1 MAINKITPRAL
12 DKATDYKLVP
22 ATAFIDAV
30 NVSLTEDESNEG
42 DDGGDRGVIKNVKG
56 NTSIR
61 FYRQDD
67 VIADGDY
74 KVIGTTV
81 DRKLKLVYI
90 YVYHS
95 ILAEQGVWVYD
106 KDGVLSLPQKYR
118 EQENPSGV
126 DNDGSLDASMK
137 DTIKCVAKGPFFNF
151 KQHSVVQGN
160 VVYGNSLNIPVSV
173 EQALSGAPSDIA
185 VTSSEREIFEKSI
198 HLYFTDDTNEPK
210 KVDVTASMFARGTSS
225 EAFNSANGG
234 YYKIPD
240 DGNELEQILYAF
252 ACRPTPLSRP
262 RFDWDQD
269 VDSDVSNFE
278 KSEGFKFAYQI
289 VFSDGTVSAISP
301 KSELAVTPSLIFQ
314 GTQLN
319 PEHKKFNICRVFISD
334 EYINRDSDD
343 SQLNYIKQINLL
355 AQEGDGP
362 YKIVKEIGSSD
373 AYVAG
378 ETSEGVTGSGS
389 TTSVVVDFKNDVIG
403 IPIADS
409 EENKYFDSVPQ
420 KAEGQAVVDNR
431 LMYGNYVEG
440 YPTPEFDATLTIKIG
455 DSLDEEF
462 SGGISIRPSVSREIE
477 QHSNAGGDGVVL
489 QHMTGFRITIDDDA
503 FPEVSQGSIVD
514 LRLKIVPTRNFHLY
528 NATNSYHQSR
538 KIGEDFVSGQGEA
551 QIRSNMLNANNFSRN
566 YVSHKQ
572 AGSENLMP
580 GISPGTR
587 ADVKANDT
595 SDYYK
600 AFHAFKNNQGVARV
614 TWSRVDTFNWT
625 GESLE
630 GANRESFLGTSAAHP
645 FVIPGNLLDFKI
657 SFECLQ
663 AAEGDVLREA
673 FFDLMD
679 ELCSIGGGDNQ
690 QSTYNPS
697 TMENEYFKVVT
708 DDTNVYSEFEWDIDS
723 ITHGAKFDEGSG
735 VSKLISMV
743 ANTPNYSNAG
753 GTNPVGLKCRG
764 GVVAKKG
771 KATFGLRKSEEVYGY
786 ASPGKRRDYKIFLD
800 SIPNEGLE
808 LWTFVRKWL
817 PGSPWWALDPSKL
830 SSSNVN
836 SNLNTFYGTYSKN
849 FQQRSLP
856 GVTYSNSTP
865 NTTSS
870 FAPDNAGRYPRYA
883 DDHPKE
889 SMQGKLM
896 YKQYNDARDFVAP
909 AGRII
914 TRSIITDFGTS
925 ISATDDIIDV
935 IDYNVSAYGGENYK
949 INEIT
954 SSVIGYISDRPSI
967 DGTFFI
973 CSPRPKEFMESNQPL
988 GNNDAK
994 LFSLMDGNGGPGG
1007 SGPFSEVP
1015 DGFFFNNNLT
1025 LSQSQN
1031 GGGSSWVNLPYARQI
1046 HGQDMAHPIINATER
1061 ASSAYGLAEFPTAK
1075 NAYVEEG
1082 NVEVPIDDVTRLG
1095 NSIQFTDTLG
1105 PIDFPAEIADANDY
1119 SSFAEDSDGNPVGPV
1134 AGGGGTVTTEL
1145 TTSLGGPSWFGPW
1158 FTGRILSNT
1167 QIHRTYGLDQ
1177 EPDTDVFFQPLG
1189 GFDFG
1194 DNQPFDD
1201 FPELSSVLARDFY
1214 VIDPAYQYQTWEGIG
1229 PTATT
1234 LGGQFTETTQYGG
1247 RTSAGHFG
1255 GRSTMPHIQG
1265 MPTGLIGKNYTTD
1278 PLGLHD
1284 VANPTKMVR
1293 PSDVFST
1300 PTTEDNVTKIDDPS
1314 GNEVPINWLVSQ
1326 KTGMRFGA
1334 NSLTAG
1340 FASQP
1345 QLNASTGIGSYED
1358 ANRYNR
1364 SFKSSC
1370 DHEFGVVF
1378 YDKLGR
1384 RSFVSPVGSVFVP
1397 GFSDEE
1403 RGSDKGVAAVL
1414 LTLIG
1419 NPPSWAHKYQ
1429 IVYGGNKSIE
1439 RFVQYSTNNAFIEPK
1454 SFLDL
1459 GTGGPIASTVD
1470 SGKIYVSLNMLQH
1483 SSLSYAREFGARGED
1498 GSMSIYKFSDGD
1510 KLRVISYGEGDN
1522 RVYPKDAVFDILEF
1536 AFLDPMAA
1544 QANPLLEF
1552 DFSSATSDRPA
1563 EFFGEFVVLK
1573 DNPDVPDFSFTSFL
1587 SGDPKWSKNV
1597 VFEIF
1602 SPKKTTGVTTQVYH
1616 EIGSVYPVITNA
1628 SGTPEFSVNP
1638 IEIYDGDVFF
1648 RPHAVNFNK
1657 VGASGAFEDLLA
1669 ADEDL
1674 LDSNNDLLSNFLEA
1688 SLESSRPTDLFP
1700 SEMKKLGRPNVE
1712 LSDARTIRREAGIIY
1727 SDKSSPDSGKLN
1739 YSSFNAA
1746 VFPYKDLEERFGNIN
1761 FMDELGGNLF
1771 VIQQDRCTVVPVSAT
1786 MLTNAV
1792 GQDQLI
1798 ASNDILGKERVFSVT
1813 AGCDNNPES
1822 VVRVDTVF
1830 YFVHKSLG
1838 KIFRFIEGQGIEEIS
1853 DANMGAFLRTKFN
1866 EAIELS
1872 ESSNSNDLR
1881 IPGGFDPVKEEYL
1894 VTILR
1899 PSIVDT
1905 ASSADN
1911 VIVYGCTDPD
1921 ANNFNPDATTNNGT
1935 CTFGEDEV
1943 EVEDPPRANMT
1954 IGSLTDPGIIEGQ
1967 SGSDTVIHPEELI
1980 ANRIPLNETVE
1991 VASFVISND
2000 GEADGYIE
2008 SASINNAGAP
2018 YGEAF
2023 LSWDIP
2029 EEAYVLKPGQS
2040 AVLKLNVTPTSVPV
2054 SGFFETAN
2062 ISFFGND
2069 GTSNFSMRVIGSV
2082 FEPEDQQPQPAEVEI
2097 NFYLGGR
2104 LIDQQFAAQNNGVWN
2119 VTVDQNN
2126 LIRSINNSYSTDSTE
2141 TASGTKALLEL
2152 ELNFYPS
2159 LGIVVTDQDKIE
2171 IKGRILDSLD
2181 GFEFTEL

>member
-22 ATAFIDAV
+22 STAFIDAV

-118 EQENPSGV
+118 EQENPTGV
-126 DNDGSLDASMK
+126 DNGGSLDPFMK

-160 VVYGNSLNIPVSV
+160 VVYGNSLNVPVSV
-173 EQALSGAPSDIA
+173 ERAISGAPSDIA
-185 VTSSEREIFEKSI
+185 VTSSEREVFEKSI
-198 HLYFTDDTNEPK
+198 HLYFTDDKNEPK
-210 KVDVTASMFARGTSS
+210 KIDVTASMFARGTSS
-225 EAFNSANGG
+225 EAFVSANGG
-234 YYKIPD
+234 YYKIPQA
-240 DGNELEQILYAF
+240 GNELEQILYSY

-269 VDSDVSNFE
+269 VESDVSNFE

-319 PEHKKFNICRVFISD
+319 PEHKKFNVCRVFISD
-334 EYINRDSDD
+334 DYINRDSDE

-362 YKIVKEIGSSD
+362 YKIVKEIQSSD
-373 AYVAG
+373 SG
-378 ETSEGVTGSGS
+378 ITGSGVG
-389 TTSVVVDFKNDVIG
+389 TSIVVDFKNDVIG
-403 IPIADS
+403 IPIPGS

-420 KAEGQAVVDNR
+420 IAEAQAVVDNR

-440 YPTPEFDATLTIKIG
+440 YPTPELDATLTIRLG
-455 DSLDEEF
+455 ESLDDEF
-462 SGGISIRPSVSREIE
+462 SGGISIRPSVSREDE
-477 QHSNAGGDGVVL
+477 QWSNSGGDGIVL

-514 LRLKIVPTRNFHLY
+514 LRLKIVPARNFHLY

-538 KIGEDFVSGQGEA
+538 KIGEDFPSGQSEA
-551 QIRSNMLNANNFSRN
+551 QIRASMQNATNFSRN
-566 YVSHKQ
+566 YVSHEQ
-572 AGSENLMP
+572 AGSHNLMP
-580 GISPGTR
+580 GINAGTR
-587 ADVKANDT
+587 AEVKPNSTA
-595 SDYYK
+595 DYYK
-600 AFHAFKNNQGVARV
+600 AFHAFKNNDGVARV
-614 TWSRVDTFNWT
+614 TWSRVDTFDWT
-625 GESLE
+625 GNLSES
-630 GANRESFLGTSAAHP
+630 ANMEAFLGTSAAHP
-645 FVIPGNLLDFKI
+645 FIIPGKLLDFKV

-663 AAEGDVLREA
+663 AAEGDVLRDA

-679 ELCSIGGGDNQ
+679 QLCDIGGGDNQ

-697 TMENEYFKVVT
+697 TMENDYFKVVT
-708 DDTNVYSEFEWDIDS
+708 DDTNVYSDIEWDVSS
-723 ITHGAKFDEGSG
+723 ITHGAKFNEGSD

-743 ANTPNYSNAG
+743 ANTPDYSNAG

-764 GVVAKKG
+764 AVVAKKG
-771 KATFGLRKSEEVYGY
+771 KATFGLRKTNGVYGY
-786 ASPGKRRDYKIFLD
+786 GSTTKRRDYKIFLD

-817 PGSPWWALDPSKL
+817 PGSPWWAIDPSKL
-830 SSSNVN
+830 SSPNVA
-836 SNLNTFYGTYSKN
+836 SNLNVFYDTYSKN
-849 FQQRSLP
+849 FQQRGLP
-856 GVTYSNSTP
+856 GVTYTNSTSNELNNNVGSFNNFP
-865 NTTSS
+865 N
-870 FAPDNAGRYPRYA
+870 NAGRYPRYA
-883 DDHPKE
+883 SDHAI
-889 SMQGKLM
+889 SGMRDKLM
-896 YKQYNDARDFVAP
+896 YKQYNNARDFVAP
-909 AGRII
+909 AGKIV
-914 TRSIITDFGTS
+914 TRSLVTDFGLVTFGYT
-925 ISATDDIIDV
+925 AEDTIDLIEYDV
-935 IDYNVSAYGGENYK
+935 AAYGGENYK

-954 SSVIGYISDRPSI
+954 SSVIGYVSNKPSI
-967 DGTFFI
+967 DGTYFI
-973 CSPRPKEFMESNQPL
+973 CSPRPKEFMESNTSL
-988 GNNDAK
+988 GDSDAK
-994 LFSLMDGNGGPGG
+994 LFSLMDGMGGPGG
-1007 SGPFSEVP
+1007 SGPFSELQ
-1015 DGFFFNNNLT
+1015 DAFFFNDNLT
-1025 LSQSQN
+1025 LAQSN
-1031 GGGSSWVNLPYARQI
+1031 SGSGGSWINLPYARQI
-1046 HGQDMAHPIINATER
+1046 SGQSMAHPVINATER
-1061 ASSAYGLAEFPTAK
+1061 ASSAYGLAEFPTAQ
-1075 NAYVEEG
+1075 NAFVRNDG
-1082 NVEVPIDDVTRLG
+1082 EVIPIDDVTRIG
-1095 NSIQFTDTLG
+1095 NSLEFSTETG
-1105 PIDFPAEIADANDY
+1105 PIDYPAAIADATDY
-1119 SSFAEDSDGNPVGPV
+1119 NSTAFDSDGNPIGPV
-1134 AGGGGTVTTEL
+1134 AGLQYSGVVSNTEVTA
-1145 TTSLGGPSWFGPW
+1145 SLGGPSWFGPW
-1158 FTGRILSNT
+1158 FTGKILSNT
-1167 QIHRTYGLDQ
+1167 QIHRTFEIP
-1177 EPDTDVFFQPLG
+1177 EPDTT
-1189 GFDFG
+1189 G
-1194 DNQPFDD
+1194 DNLSTIGGGSYFQQPFDIFNNNQFAFGND
-1201 FPELSSVLARDFY
+1201 LFDHFPELGDVLARDFY

-1229 PTATT
+1229 SSATS
-1234 LGGQFTETTQYGG
+1234 LGGQFIEYTGYGG

-1265 MPTGLIGKNYTTD
+1265 MPTGLIGKNFTIN
-1278 PLGLHD
+1278 PAGMHD
-1284 VANPTKMVR
+1284 AGNPTKMVR

-1300 PTTEDNVTKIDDPS
+1300 PTTVDNVTLLDGGQTP
-1314 GNEVPINWLVSQ
+1314 VNWLISQ
-1326 KTGMRFGA
+1326 KTGMIFGK
-1334 NSLTAG
+1334 NSPTAG
-1340 FASQP
+1340 FAGQP
-1345 QLNASTGIGSYED
+1345 QLNASTGVGSFED
-1358 ANRYNR
+1358 TNRYNR

-1397 GFSDEE
+1397 GYSDDE
-1403 RGSDKGVAAVL
+1403 RGSDKGVAAIL
-1414 LTLIG
+1414 LELIG

-1454 SFLDL
+1454 SLISL
-1459 GTGGPIASTVD
+1459 GTGGSVASTVD

-1483 SSLSYAREFGARGED
+1483 SSLSYSREFGARGED

-1510 KLRVISYGEGDN
+1510 KLRIISYGEGDS
-1522 RVYPKDAVFDILEF
+1522 RIYPKDAVFDILEF
-1536 AFLDPMAA
+1536 AYLDPLAA

-1552 DFSSATSDRPA
+1552 NFSSPASDRPG
-1563 EFFGEFVVLK
+1563 EYFGEFVVLK
-1573 DNPDVPDFSFTSFL
+1573 DNPNVPDFSFTSFL

-1616 EIGSVYPVITNA
+1616 EIGSVYPVIKNA

-1657 VGASGAFEDLLA
+1657 IGASGSFEDLLA

-1688 SLESSRPTDLFP
+1688 YLESSRPTDLFP

-1727 SDKSSPDSGKLN
+1727 SDKSSPESGKLN

-1853 DANMGAFLRTKFN
+1853 DANMGAFLRTKFK
-1866 EAIELS
+1866 EAIKLS
-1872 ESSNSNDLR
+1872 ESSNSNDVR

-1899 PSIVDT
+1899 PSVIET
-1905 ASSADN
+1905 SSSADN

-1921 ANNFNPDATTNNGT
+1921 ANNYNPDATTNNGT
-1935 CTFGEDEV
+1935 CTYGEEDEV
-1943 EVEDPPRANMT
+1943 VENPPQAKM
-1954 IGSLTDPGIIEGQ
+1954 IIASLTDPGIIAGQ
-1967 SGSDTVIHPEELI
+1967 SGSGSVIHPEELLGT
-1980 ANRIPLNETVE
+1980 LN
-1991 VASFVISND
+1991 
-2000 GEADGYIE
+2000 
-2008 SASINNAGAP
+2008 P
-2018 YGEAF
+2018 H
-2023 LSWDIP
+2023 
-2029 EEAYVLKPGQS
+2029 Q
-2040 AVLKLNVTPTSVPV
+2040 
-2054 SGFFETAN
+2054 
-2062 ISFFGND
+2062 
-2069 GTSNFSMRVIGSV
+2069 
-2082 FEPEDQQPQPAEVEI
+2082 
-2097 NFYLGGR
+2097 
-2104 LIDQQFAAQNNGVWN
+2104 
-2119 VTVDQNN
+2119 
-2126 LIRSINNSYSTDSTE
+2126 
-2141 TASGTKALLEL
+2141 
-2152 ELNFYPS
+2152 
-2159 LGIVVTDQDKIE
+2159 
-2171 IKGRILDSLD
+2171 
-2181 GFEFTEL
+2181 

>member
-118 EQENPSGV
+118 EQENPSGT

-173 EQALSGAPSDIA
+173 EKALSGAPSDIA

-210 KVDVTASMFARGTSS
+210 KIDVTASMFARGTSS
-225 EAFNSANGG
+225 EAFVSANGG
-234 YYKIPD
+234 YYKIPQA
-240 DGNELEQILYAF
+240 GNELEQILYSY

-269 VDSDVSNFE
+269 VESDVSNFE

-319 PEHKKFNICRVFISD
+319 PEHKKFNVCRIFISD
-334 EYINRDSDD
+334 DYINRDSDE

-373 AYVAG
+373 AYVPD
-378 ETSEGVTGSGS
+378 ETSEGVTGSG
-389 TTSVVVDFKNDVIG
+389 TNTSIVVDFKNDVIG

-455 DSLDEEF
+455 ESLGDEF
-462 SGGISIRPSVSREIE
+462 SGGISIKPAISREDE
-477 QHSNAGGDGVVL
+477 NFSNAGGDGIVL

-503 FPEVSQGSIVD
+503 FPEVSQGSVLD
-514 LRLKIVPTRNFHLY
+514 LAIKIVPVKNFHLY
-528 NATNSYHQSR
+528 NATNSFHQSR
-538 KIGEDFVSGQGEA
+538 KIGEDLPSDNNEVASLLS
-551 QIRSNMLNANNFSRN
+551 SNTEFNRH
-566 YVSHKQ
+566 YVPHEN
-572 AGSENLMP
+572 AGSEHLMP
-580 GISPGTR
+580 NIPENQRKEVTASSLS
-587 ADVKANDT
+587 NYNN
-595 SDYYK
+595 S
-600 AFHAFKNNQGVARV
+600 FHAFQDNGGVASV
-614 TWSRVDTFNWT
+614 TWSRVDTFDWL
-625 GESLE
+625 GAGISE
-630 GANRESFLGTSAAHP
+630 GANKEAFLGTSAAHP
-645 FVIPGNLLDFKI
+645 FIIPGNVLQFKI
-657 SFECLQ
+657 SFECL
-663 AAEGDVLREA
+663 ASAEGDTLRAA

-679 ELCSIGGGDNQ
+679 RVCDIGGGDNAQ
-690 QSTYNPS
+690 ATYDPS
-697 TMENEYFKVVT
+697 TMENDYFKVIT
-708 DDTNVYSEFEWDIDS
+708 SDTNVYSDTNWDIS
-723 ITHGAKFDEGSG
+723 NITHGAKFDEGSPE
-735 VSKLISMV
+735 SKLISMV
-743 ANTPNYSNAG
+743 ANKPTYNG
-753 GTNPVGLKCRG
+753 GSGPSGLKCRG

-771 KATFGLRKSEEVYGY
+771 SATFGIRKTNGVYGY
-786 ASPGKRRDYKIFLD
+786 QNNSATADRRRDYKIFLD

-830 SSSNVN
+830 ASSNLN
-836 SNLNTFYGTYSKN
+836 SNLNTFYNNFSKN

-856 GVTYSNSTP
+856 GVSYTNSTP
-865 NTTSS
+865 NEPN
-870 FAPDNAGRYPRYA
+870 AIGPDNAGRYPRFA
-883 DDHPKE
+883 EDHPR
-889 SMQGKLM
+889 SDIQSKLL

-914 TRSIITDFGTS
+914 TRSVISDFNEVQFNADTV
-925 ISATDDIIDV
+925 DIID
-935 IDYNVSAYGGENYK
+935 YHMAHSSSENYK

-954 SSVIGYISDRPSI
+954 SSVIGYVSDKQTI
-967 DGTFFI
+967 DQTYFI
-973 CSPRPKEFMESNQPL
+973 CSARPREFMESNTSL
-988 GNNDAK
+988 GDNRAR
-994 LFSLMDGNGGPGG
+994 LYSLMDGNGGPGG
-1007 SGPFSEVP
+1007 TGVVSNLS
-1015 DGFFFNNNLT
+1015 DGFFLNNNL
-1025 LSQSQN
+1025 SISN
-1031 GGGSSWVNLPYARQI
+1031 SAFGSGSAYINLPYARQI
-1046 HGQDMAHPIINATER
+1046 SGQSMAHPVQNSTQR
-1061 ASSAYGLAEFPTAK
+1061 ASSAYGLAEYPSPDNCFVTEDGRIA
-1075 NAYVEEG
+1075 
-1082 NVEVPIDDVTRLG
+1082 IDDVVRVGEGSFTATG
-1095 NSIQFTDTLG
+1095 NL
-1105 PIDFPAEIADANDY
+1105 DFPA
-1119 SSFAEDSDGNPVGPV
+1119 SFPNIFQYLLGEDEDGNEIGPLSDD
-1134 AGGGGTVTTEL
+1134 GFYTL
-1145 TTSLGGPSWFGPW
+1145 SDNTTSFGGPSFFGPW
-1158 FTGRILSNT
+1158 FTGKILSNT
-1167 QIHRTYGLDQ
+1167 VVHPTFVDGL
-1177 EPDTDVFFQPLG
+1177 EVDTGLG
-1189 GFDFG
+1189 VGFTFDFG
-1194 DNQPFDD
+1194 DTVFDD
-1201 FPELSSVLARDFY
+1201 FPELENLENRNFY
-1214 VIDPAYQYQTWEGIG
+1214 VIDPSYSYQYFEPRGIQTL
-1229 PTATT
+1229 
-1234 LGGQFTETTQYGG
+1234 LGGASSSN
-1247 RTSAGHFG
+1247 RTNAGAFG

-1265 MPTGLIGKNYTTD
+1265 MSTGIIGKQFTTSD
-1278 PLGLHD
+1278 PHD
-1284 VANPTKMVR
+1284 PANPTKMVA
-1293 PSDVFST
+1293 PSNLFST
-1300 PTTEDNVTKIDDPS
+1300 PRTLDSEITQVNGDPS
-1314 GNEVPINWLVSQ
+1314 SFFNGFR
-1326 KTGMRFGA
+1326 TRFDFGQ
-1334 NSLTAG
+1334 NSNTSPFAG
-1340 FASQP
+1340 TP

-1358 ANRYNR
+1358 VNRYNR

-1397 GFSDEE
+1397 GYSDEE
-1403 RGSDKGVAAVL
+1403 RGSDKGVAAIL
-1414 LTLIG
+1414 LELIG

-1454 SFLDL
+1454 SLINT
-1459 GTGGPIASTVD
+1459 GTGGPVASTVD

-1510 KLRVISYGEGDN
+1510 KLRIISYGEGDS

-1536 AFLDPMAA
+1536 AYLDPMAA

-1552 DFSSATSDRPA
+1552 NFSSATVDRPGQY
-1563 EFFGEFVVLK
+1563 FGEFVVLK

-1587 SGDPKWSKNV
+1587 SGDKKWSKNV

-1657 VGASGAFEDLLA
+1657 IGGSGNFVDLLE
-1669 ADEDL
+1669 ADTDL
-1674 LDSNNDLLSNFLEA
+1674 LDSNNDLLSNFLEGF
-1688 SLESSRPTDLFP
+1688 LESSRPTDLFP
-1700 SEMKKLGRPNVE
+1700 SNMKKVGRPNVE

-1853 DANMGAFLRTKFN
+1853 DANMGAFLRTKFK

-1899 PSIVDT
+1899 PSVVDT

-1935 CTFGEDEV
+1935 CTYGEEEV
-1943 EVEDPPRANMT
+1943 EVEDPPMAKMT
-1954 IGSLTDPGIIEGQ
+1954 IGSLTDPGIIAGQ
-1967 SGSDTVIHPEELI
+1967 SGSGSVIHPEELI

-2029 EEAYVLKPGQS
+2029 EEAYVLEPGQS

-2069 GTSNFSMRVIGSV
+2069 GTTNFSMRVIGSV

-2126 LIRSINNSYSTDSTE
+2126 LIRSVNNNYSTDSTE

-2152 ELNFYPS
+2152 ELKFYPS
-2159 LGIVVTDQDKIE
+2159 LGMAVTDQDKIE